1 MPCIIRGM
9 RTRGAMNI
17 LKGVISGVMLLTSFQ
32 LGATAPAT
40 ALPALDTCAIGSA
53 LAPSMHFNPCADL
66 DTSRFEDMR

>member
-1 MPCIIRGM
+1 MPCTIRGM

-17 LKGVISGVMLLTSFQ
+17 LKGVISGVMLLTSFT
-32 LGATAPAT
+32 LGATPPA
-40 ALPALDTCAIGSA
+40 ALSALNTCAIGSA